1 MQQPM
6 QPGQSPAWTKGGG
19 ASLGY
24 QLPTWPQKFE
34 VQGPESDSFG
44 FAVTQAGPIAIDV
57 QAQGAPLLV
66 TLQSTGGRSITQP
79 ATGGLRMSYTVTP
92 QDVQRTLFWY
102 VEIRL
107 AQPMPPFQGG
117 RASGTVNVQHPPVN
131 TTQVQAAV
139 AAQQQVVQQQAA
151 QLESQA
157 KQMGPQTVAQMEQ
170 AFQQRKARFQQE
182 QMARRSAMMA
192 KIQPQVTQLQNRL
205 GRQIRPRGIEGGDGP
220 ENTEEVGETTEEI
233 GTRALKSADAPLAQA
248 PSGHRQQMMSAIQ
261 ETAASQ
267 QALGTAGSGPPPQ
280 QVISNPSI
288 TSLSVS
294 EGQPGDPVMINGS
307 AFSNGG
313 EVHFIVNAGK
323 DLVAPVQVWTDT
335 QIFATV
341 PDIAGVLSYNG
352 VVYVVRGS
360 DQAKSTLVPWRFN
373 PTLELRELR
382 WTLDRRLTWP
392 FETEASHRPTTIA
405 HGNGN
410 PFIGYKNDDEFFV
423 NTRLKNGW
431 VADDAWVICSVPWGN
446 GNCDGGAYYDT
457 SRPGTDSPYLKVHWW
472 VPPSFGGYKYTYYT
486 YAIRIVGPKGTPDGV
501 AVP

>member
-1 MQQPM
+1 
-6 QPGQSPAWTKGGG
+6 
-19 ASLGY
+19 
-24 QLPTWPQKFE
+24 

-233 GTRALKSADAPLAQA
+233 GTRAIEIRGRPACASTLGTSSADDVRNSGNRRFTTGSWHSRIRTSASASHLQSKYHVAKRLRGTA
-248 PSGHRQQMMSAIQ
+248 WRSGH
-261 ETAASQ
+261 
-267 QALGTAGSGPPPQ
+267 
-280 QVISNPSI
+280 
-288 TSLSVS
+288 
-294 EGQPGDPVMINGS
+294 
-307 AFSNGG
+307 
-313 EVHFIVNAGK
+313 
-323 DLVAPVQVWTDT
+323 
-335 QIFATV
+335 
-341 PDIAGVLSYNG
+341 
-352 VVYVVRGS
+352 
-360 DQAKSTLVPWRFN
+360 DQWIRF
-373 PTLELRELR
+373 LE
-382 WTLDRRLTWP
+382 RR
-392 FETEASHRPTTIA
+392 
-405 HGNGN
+405 
-410 PFIGYKNDDEFFV
+410 
-423 NTRLKNGW
+423 
-431 VADDAWVICSVPWGN
+431 
-446 GNCDGGAYYDT
+446 
-457 SRPGTDSPYLKVHWW
+457 
-472 VPPSFGGYKYTYYT
+472 
-486 YAIRIVGPKGTPDGV
+486 
-501 AVP
+501 